1 MESMLEDFRLKV
13 FMTVAQAGSFTKAAS
28 VLGISQPAVSQNVAE
43 LERLS
48 GRKLFER
55 LRGEV
60 VLTPQG
66 QVFLEFSRRISG
78 SYAAVSDMFSIVQP
92 SVVRISVSEELYS
105 FYVAPLLESFM
116 TVHPEVSFERSIFDD
131 ADLVLSLQPAPES
144 AFDVS
149 PEAISRLRISRFPVP
164 ERGSYKSTCEKTE
177 YFDIV
182 FRPSPVFSCTRL
194 CRLLK
199 GFLTSF

>member
-1 MESMLEDFRLKV
+1 MENMLEDFRLKV

-66 QVFLEFSRRISG
+66 KVFLEFSRRISG
-78 SYAAVSDMFSIVQP
+78 SYAAV
-92 SVVRISVSEELYS
+92 
-105 FYVAPLLESFM
+105 
-116 TVHPEVSFERSIFDD
+116 
-131 ADLVLSLQPAPES
+131 
-144 AFDVS
+144 
-149 PEAISRLRISRFPVP
+149 
-164 ERGSYKSTCEKTE
+164 
-177 YFDIV
+177 
-182 FRPSPVFSCTRL
+182 
-194 CRLLK
+194 
-199 GFLTSF
+199 

>member
-1 MESMLEDFRLKV
+1 MENMLEDFRLKV
-13 FMTVAQAGSFTKAAS
+13 FMTVAQTGSFTKAAS

-78 SYAAVSDMFSIVQP
+78 SYAAVSDMFSILQP

-131 ADLVLSLQPAPES
+131 ADLVLSMQPAPES
-144 AFDVS
+144 AFDVNS
-149 PEAISRLRISRFPVP
+149 EAISRLRISRFPVP

>member
-1 MESMLEDFRLKV
+1 MENMLEDFRLKV
-13 FMTVAQAGSFTKAAS
+13 FMTVAQTGSFTKAAS

-48 GRKLFER
+48 GKKLFER

-66 QVFLEFSRRISG
+66 QVFLEFSQRISG
-78 SYAAVSDMFSIVQP
+78 SYNAISDMFSLVQP
-92 SVVRISVSEELYS
+92 SVVRLSVSEELYT

-131 ADLVLSLQPAPES
+131 ADLVLSMQPAPES
-144 AFDVS
+144 PFDAN

-164 ERGSYKSTCEKTE
+164 EMGGYKATHEKTE

-199 GFLTSF
+199 GFLTAF